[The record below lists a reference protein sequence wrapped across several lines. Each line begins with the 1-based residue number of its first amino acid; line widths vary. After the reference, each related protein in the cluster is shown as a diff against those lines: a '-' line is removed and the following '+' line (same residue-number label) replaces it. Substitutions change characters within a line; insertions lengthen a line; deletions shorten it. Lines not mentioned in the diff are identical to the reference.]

1 MLGLVI
7 LSNDKS
13 YDKLKDVAHILTAL
27 ASNISHLRESGFRA
41 QNGASPRNIKSEC
54 QVSWLMAILI
64 P

>member
-54 QVSWLMAILI
+54 QVS
-64 P
+64 